1 MFISSF
7 DILIVGR
14 NMNSQQEEI
23 GVTYPSRRKR
33 IGRVLFLVGIA
44 LIVIGLVSSLLIS
57 VVSAYSGS
65 VPPTASFEYV
75 RLFLVISGLLL
86 VLAGLAAVL
95 LPEGPSKD
103 GLWVMKIG
111 PLFGNS

>member
-1 MFISSF
+1 M
-7 DILIVGR
+7 
-14 NMNSQQEEI
+14 NMNSQQEESEI
-23 GVTYPSRRKR
+23 VPPSRRKR
-33 IGRVLFLVGIA
+33 IGRVVFLLGIA

-65 VPPTASFEYV
+65 VPPMGNFGYIE
-75 RLFLVISGLLL
+75 LFLVISGLLL

-95 LPEGPSKD
+95 LPEGPSRD